1 MTRPTFRYPFAG
13 TWPVSSGFGPRGG
26 GMHTG
31 TDFAIPSGVE
41 ILAANDGQ
49 VIYVAYEAGGAGN
62 TVTIAGADGWQS
74 RYHHLERWAV
84 EYGQPITA
92 GELVGWCDSTGASS
106 GPHLH
111 FEIRS
116 DPGTPVDPLPILEA
130 DAGHT
135 PDPEP
140 EPEPAPEDDVMYVAI
155 GDALMGRVACTVDG
169 GYRVGEFFTG
179 PDGGFGIPEDA
190 LDWNAAPGRGLRFVY
205 FDGDPDRF
213 ALLIQ
218 HRPPG
223 L

>member
-1 MTRPTFRYPFAG
+1 
-13 TWPVSSGFGPRGG
+13 
-26 GMHTG
+26 MHTG

-49 VIYVAYEAGGAGN
+49 VIYAAYEHGGAGN
-62 TVTIAGADGWQS
+62 TVTIGGADGWQS
-74 RYHHLERWAV
+74 RYHHLEAWAV
-84 EYGQPITA
+84 EWGQPIAA

-130 DAGHT
+130 DAGAT
-135 PDPEP
+135 PAPEP
-140 EPEPAPEDDVMYVAI
+140 EPEPAPEEDDLMYIAI
-155 GDALMGRVACTVDG
+155 GPAVMGRVACTVDG
-169 GYRVGEFFTG
+169 GYRIGDFFTE
-179 PDGGFGIPEDA
+179 PDGGFGIPADA
-190 LDWNAAPGRGLRFVY
+190 IAWNAMPGRGLRFVY
-205 FDGDPDRF
+205 FDDDADRF

-223 L
+223 T